1 MSKKVK
7 EKPLLKT
14 KGNKID
20 SEHLLFSTI
29 IEAIQDKKGE
39 EIISLDLREIEE
51 AVADFFILCEVQTP
65 IQMNAITLNV
75 LEKVEKVCGE
85 KPYHS
90 EVGQAWTLIDYVN
103 IVVHIF
109 QKDERKFYDLEG
121 LWLDAEKKEHN

>member
-7 EKPLLKT
+7 DQPKVKS

-20 SEHLLFSTI
+20 RNNLLFTTI
-29 IEAIQDKKGE
+29 VEAIQDKKGE
-39 EIISLDLREIEE
+39 EIISLDLREIDE

-75 LEKVEKVCGE
+75 LDKVHKVCGE

-90 EVGQAWTLIDYVN
+90 EEGQAWTLIDYVN

-109 QKDERKFYDLEG
+109 QRDERKFYDLEG
-121 LWLDAEKKEHN
+121 LWLDAEKEEH